1 MAKVIPDQQATTRD
15 TDVIAAFPH
24 LAKMCEDILQLY
36 AMRQP
41 CPAAIWR
48 EVGRPGSEA
57 YECID
62 LFAIRQPAAGACP
75 PPSAPVLRHSNKT
88 GSRAISQTD
97 PVRSSSSRAYPIFKR
112 IETSCI
118 RNMGVRD
125 QLTSQTGLST
135 PGSSKDR

>member
-48 EVGRPGSEA
+48 EVGKPGSEA

-75 PPSAPVLRHSNKT
+75 PAIRAGAPTFEQN
-88 GSRAISQTD
+88 
-97 PVRSSSSRAYPIFKR
+97 R
-112 IETSCI
+112 IT
-118 RNMGVRD
+118 RD
-125 QLTSQTGLST
+125 QS
-135 PGSSKDR
+135 D